1 MMYIVLI
8 IGSVLGAGFIWSAL
22 KEVEDRKNKRQ

>member
-1 MMYIVLI
+1 MYIVLTIGI
-8 IGSVLGAGFIWSAL
+8 IAGAGFIWSAL